1 VTLGAVGMLFPAVVP
16 PVPAPGSPVAIAGL
30 AAGSFFY
37 AVLLLRAL
45 KTYRLTQRLG
55 DMTVVAGIAWLL
67 AALPAAMLMSYMD
80 LGWWLGHGFELVGIA
95 LVGAPVA
102 ADLYRAAQSR
112 PLHGDLRAA
121 ELVAEEEAF
130 LGARVRSLTV
140 RLAAKDRSTEEHT
153 RRVALRAV
161 QIGEELGL
169 PPGRLRVLAIGGLLH
184 DIGKLSVPERIL
196 GKPAELTEDE
206 FAVIKR
212 HPEWGDRLLRE
223 LGGFPE
229 PVRRLVRSHHDRL
242 DGAGY
247 PDGLEACELVL
258 ETQILSVADVY
269 DALVSPRV
277 YRPAWSHE
285 RAMALLHEQ
294 TGTAFD
300 ERCVEALER
309 ILDREMPAALV
320 A

>member
-1 VTLGAVGMLFPAVVP
+1 
-16 PVPAPGSPVAIAGL
+16 
-30 AAGSFFY
+30 
-37 AVLLLRAL
+37 
-45 KTYRLTQRLG
+45 
-55 DMTVVAGIAWLL
+55 
-67 AALPAAMLMSYMD
+67 MLMSYMD

-95 LVGAPVA
+95 LVGGPVA

-112 PLHGDLRAA
+112 PLHGDLGAA
-121 ELVAEEEAF
+121 ELVAEEEGF

-169 PPGRLRVLAIGGLLH
+169 PPGRLRILAIGGLLH

-229 PVRRLVRSHHDRL
+229 PMRRLVRSHHERL
-242 DGAGY
+242 EEAGY

-258 ETQILSVADVY
+258 ETRILSVADVY

-277 YRPAWSHE
+277 YRPAWSHD

-300 ERCVEALER
+300 ERCVEAFDR
-309 ILDREMPAALV
+309 ILDRERPAVLAV